1 MHAYRVGYS
10 AQSVGVIVR
19 LERES
24 FQILNMIGK
33 VFVVAVAS
41 AT

>member
-1 MHAYRVGYS
+1 MVCHLHS

-24 FQILNMIGK
+24 FQILNMLGK
-33 VFVVAVAS
+33 VFFI
-41 AT
+41 